1 MAVVADTRPH
11 GARTIAARDF
21 FDGVWSTTMGDDDL
35 LVGVSF
41 PAWGTHSGFAIEEMA
56 RRHGDFAI
64 AGATIGIELD
74 EDSRIERCAIALFG
88 MGPTPLRATAAEQ
101 QATGQRV
108 DEIDTA
114 ALGRSAVE
122 DLTSIPD
129 DLHGSAA
136 YRTRVGAVMVA
147 RAWTSASEEATHG

>member
-1 MAVVADTRPH
+1 
-11 GARTIAARDF
+11 
-21 FDGVWSTTMGDDDL
+21 
-35 LVGVSF
+35 
-41 PAWGTHSGFAIEEMA
+41 FAIEEMA

-74 EDSRIERCAIALFG
+74 EESRIARCAIALFG

-101 QATGQRV
+101 QATGRRV

-114 ALGRSAVE
+114 ALGQSAVE
-122 DLTSIPD
+122 DLQSIPD
-129 DLHGSAA
+129 DLHGSAT
-136 YRTRVGAVMVA
+136 YRSRVGAVMVA